1 MNVFISAEHKGRYSE
16 ECGKQSRSGAPL
28 TFIVF
33 VFLLW
38 KSMVPQKS
46 LVTNFLQNISLCVR
60 QNKEIH
66 TGLELVEGEEMMT
79 EFSFLGKLSL

>member
-1 MNVFISAEHKGRYSE
+1 
-16 ECGKQSRSGAPL
+16 
-28 TFIVF
+28 
-33 VFLLW
+33 
-38 KSMVPQKS
+38 MVPQKS

-66 TGLELVEGEEMMT
+66 TGLEMVEGEEMMT